1 MNDEKLTLNYND
13 IIKLIPHR
21 YPFLLIDKV
30 KDIIKNDKAVG
41 VKHITINE
49 EFFVGH
55 FPSYPVMPGVLII
68 EAMAQTAAC
77 LVSYSNQNLQGEKV
91 VFLTGVENAK
101 FKKTVNPGSELLLE
115 VKLLSFRRNF
125 FKFSGK
131 AFSDDGLMAT
141 SNFSAMLSVEGK

>member
-1 MNDEKLTLNYND
+1 MNNEKLTLNYDD

-30 KDIIKNDKAVG
+30 KDIILNDKAVG
-41 VKHITINE
+41 VKYVTINE
-49 EFFVGH
+49 GFFMGH

-77 LVSYSNQNLQGEKV
+77 LVSYSNQNLQAEKV

-115 VKLLSFRRNF
+115 VKLLSFRKNF

-131 AFSDDGLMAT
+131 AFSDLNLMAT
-141 SNFSAMLSVEGK
+141 SNFSAMLSI